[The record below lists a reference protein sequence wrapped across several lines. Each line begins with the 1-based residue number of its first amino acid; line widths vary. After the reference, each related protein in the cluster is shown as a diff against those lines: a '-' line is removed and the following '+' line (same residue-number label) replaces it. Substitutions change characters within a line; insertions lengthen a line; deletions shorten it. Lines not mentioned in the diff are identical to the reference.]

1 MNKIILPIKSYVPTI
16 LIALSDKLTAE
27 LIASLESKKLFKV
40 VNILTDGESLFDVLE
55 TQNPDYL
62 LIDTELPN
70 SSGFGFLKKLERIRP
85 KTKVIVYSI
94 NNNPDYL
101 KVFLSSPA
109 LGFIQQGCGLK
120 DFVTSIKSVFE
131 GKRLVFSQMRSFSQ
145 PNEIYKKSMFDLTL
159 LTEREMDVWEL
170 LMIAKSEKQ
179 IAEELC
185 ISTSTVRTHKNN
197 ISEKLEIKGKL
208 RITQVATSE
217 VSFLT
222 VNNTYRY

>member
-1 MNKIILPIKSYVPTI
+1 M
-16 LIALSDKLTAE
+16 
-27 LIASLESKKLFKV
+27 
-40 VNILTDGESLFDVLE
+40 
-55 TQNPDYL
+55 
-62 LIDTELPN
+62 
-70 SSGFGFLKKLERIRP
+70 
-85 KTKVIVYSI
+85 
-94 NNNPDYL
+94 

-120 DFVTSIKSVFE
+120 DFVTSLRSVFE
-131 GKRLVFSQMRSFSQ
+131 GKRLVFSQMRSFNQ
-145 PNEIYKKSMFDLTL
+145 PNEMYKKSIFDLTL

-208 RITQVATSE
+208 KITQVAISRTPFST
-217 VSFLT
+217 L
-222 VNNTYRY
+222 NNYV